1 MDFYRNLFR
10 PIFFRF
16 DPEWI
21 HDRVMLLMKL
31 VSRSRIVNNLT
42 AHFLAKRHN
51 MIAVRLFGLKFNSPL
66 GIPAGFD
73 KGAEAPLAYGA
84 FGFGAAELGSIT
96 YQPQPGNPKPRL
108 WRLPLDGGLVV
119 NYGLNNFGTRDA
131 VEKLKTARGQS
142 YRKNLIGVSIAR
154 STNIPE
160 KETVN
165 DYLKSFKLLAPFAD
179 YITLN
184 VSCPNVVGYTSL
196 QNKKFLNELLEKI
209 QTFNQKKTKKP
220 LFVKVGSDDLA
231 KLLESVA
238 VMVKYRVDA
247 VIISNLLKGKRPKLQ
262 SPNRVKQGG
271 VSGKP
276 LEKQA
281 NRAIAAVYK
290 KYGSKIKIIGVGGI
304 FTPQDAYRKIKLG
317 ASLLQ
322 MFTGFIY
329 GGPLTVSQI
338 NRELVHLLE
347 KDGYKTLSEAVGKAG
362 KKV

>member
-1 MDFYRNLFR
+1 MDLYQKLFR

-31 VSRSRIVNNLT
+31 VSRSRLANNLT
-42 AHFLAKRHN
+42 AYFLANHN
-51 MIAVRLFGLKFNSPL
+51 PAITVKLFGLKFNSPI

-73 KGAEAPLAYGA
+73 KGVEAPLAYGA

-96 YQPQPGNPKPRL
+96 YQSQPGNPKPRL

-119 NYGLNNFGTRDA
+119 NYGLNNKGAIDA
-131 VEKLKTARGQS
+131 VTKLKKAKTTS
-142 YRKNLIGVSIAR
+142 YRKNLLGVSIAR

-160 KETVN
+160 IDTVN
-165 DYLKSFKLLAPFAD
+165 DYLKSFKLLAPLAD
-179 YITLN
+179 YVTLN
-184 VSCPNVVGYTSL
+184 VSCPNVVGYTNL

-209 QTFNQKKTKKP
+209 QSYNLRKTKKP

-247 VIISNLLKGKRPKLQ
+247 VIISNLLKGKRPKLK
-262 SPNRVKQGG
+262 SANRVKQGG

-281 NRAIAAVYK
+281 NRAIEAVYR
-290 KYGSKIKIIGVGGI
+290 KYGDKIKIIGVGGI
-304 FTPQDAYRKIKLG
+304 FTARDAYRKIKLG

-322 MFTGFIY
+322 LFTGFIY
-329 GGPLTVSQI
+329 GGPLTVSKI
-338 NRELVHLLE
+338 NRELSYLLE
-347 KDGYKTLSEAVGKAG
+347 KDGYKTLSEAVGKA
-362 KKV
+362 KN